1 MGRGKLLKTK
11 VKAEKALTKARLQA
25 KKEWE
30 NRKSNFTY
38 QLKKEIVNAL
48 RNIDYVELAAV
59 GGLTVVIH
67 GVLATTEDVFLTLG
81 KITKEYGPLWMS
93 GTFSGFI
100 ASWIWKFLPVEP
112 PEELLPEHLTWI
124 ISFVIAYI
132 IIKHPEVMTEMF
144 SGATKLT
151 GFALGLLK

>member
-1 MGRGKLLKTK
+1 M
-11 VKAEKALTKARLQA
+11 KAEKALTKAKLQA
-25 KKEWE
+25 VKEWE

-59 GGLTVVIH
+59 GDLTVVIH
-67 GVLATTEDVFLTLG
+67 GVLVTTEDVFITLG

-93 GTFSGFI
+93 GTFTGFI
-100 ASWIWKFLPVEP
+100 ASWMWKFLPVEP

-124 ISFVIAYI
+124 ISFVISYI

>member
-1 MGRGKLLKTK
+1 MGRGKLLRTK
-11 VKAEKALTKARLQA
+11 IKEVKAKEKAILQA
-25 KKEWE
+25 RKEWE
-30 NRKSNFTY
+30 ERKSNFTY
-38 QLKKEIVNAL
+38 QLKKELVNAM

-67 GVLATTEDVFLTLG
+67 GVLATTEDVFINLG

-93 GTFSGFI
+93 GTFTGFI
-100 ASWIWKFLPVEP
+100 ASILWKFAPVEL

-124 ISFVIAYI
+124 LSFVIAYI

-144 SGATKLT
+144 TGATKLT